1 MKTKHIFSADTIPQY
16 KIIDNILDSLNIDD
30 ERYLICIGYRLDKI
44 DRCTILLT
52 YFNEGIEK
60 TYKYNED
67 TKKIEII

>member
-1 MKTKHIFSADTIPQY
+1 MNTKHIFSADTIPQY
-16 KIIDNILDSLNIDD
+16 KIIDYILNELNIED

-60 TYKYNED
+60 KYIYDES
-67 TKKIEII
+67 TKKIKII